1 MGGTSHISTGFL
13 LHRLPKIEADEE
25 LLVSETQE
33 FISDKTHKSSSWRRE
48 LKNGDQSQVRPPV
61 AFALVAPFP
70 FLPAPFD
77 DFRDYVDLCLKSF
90 GDRVKNWITLN
101 EPWTNCHQGY
111 AAGIFAL
118 GRCSPWEAGNCSAGD
133 SG

>member
-1 MGGTSHISTGFL
+1 MTSKDSLIIKFYPQGRTLAYNLMLLKIHVMHQTFL
-13 LHRLPKIEADEE
+13 VMTDF
-25 LLVSETQE
+25 VVDTSG
-33 FISDKTHKSSSWRRE
+33 KS
-48 LKNGDQSQVRPPV
+48 
-61 AFALVAPFP
+61 
-70 FLPAPFD
+70 D
-77 DFRDYVDLCLKSF
+77 DFRDYADLCLKSF

-101 EPWTNCHQGY
+101 EPWTNCHQCY

>member
-1 MGGTSHISTGFL
+1 MSVLPSKSSNALPEAYRNLMTSKDSPIIKFYPQEPYMTIFHWDFPQSLEDQYGGFL
-13 LHRLPKIEADEE
+13 SP
-25 LLVSETQE
+25 LV
-33 FISDKTHKSSSWRRE
+33 
-48 LKNGDQSQVRPPV
+48 V
-61 AFALVAPFP
+61 
-70 FLPAPFD
+70 D